1 MATVQG
7 SNPRCLLAHCRQHVE
22 TAAAQCCHVAP
33 SHTYPPN
40 RYVRSSS
47 SLCYVAAAHYLEL
60 DCGKRESRQE
70 VTRQNVAVAGLH
82 FLAALFAHAA
92 QMDSHAPADPE
103 SLATTE
109 AANTSVT
116 GTSWARLP
124 FGCNALARLCTCDA
138 ATNLSK
144 ACLCTCEHIALLP
157 HTFQASATSPLSQM
171 LLWHTLC
178 DVQPT

>member
-1 MATVQG
+1 MLASSLSATCG
-7 SNPRCLLAHCRQHVE
+7 NSSSAMLPRCAFPYL
-22 TAAAQCCHVAP
+22 
-33 SHTYPPN
+33 
-40 RYVRSSS
+40 SSQS
-47 SLCYVAAAHYLEL
+47 ICALIIITCYVAAAHYLEL

-124 FGCNALARLCTCDA
+124 FGCNALARLCTCVA

-144 ACLCTCEHIALLP
+144 GCLCTCEHIALLLY
-157 HTFQASATSPLSQM
+157 TFQASAISPLSQM